1 MSDKASDPR
10 VFDPRVFDFYIEKA
24 VLQNKLVSQE
34 KVDQAKTFQSKK
46 PELSLLDILLK
57 AGLIKAQH
65 AQILKARFEEK
76 NRSEPPSPESA
87 GRSIPKETAV
97 TAPFDDPPAFYETKS
112 DKPSQPVH
120 NADLKEYLNRA
131 RKAGASDLH
140 ISAGAPILIR
150 KNGRLAPMEQRILPS
165 EETEHLLFGIL
176 DRANHKLLKERLFLE
191 TCVEVKG
198 QGRYRSCFVKQ
209 RCGWDG
215 SFRVIPAKVPT
226 FAELGLPENLHRFT
240 EYRQGLVLVA
250 GPSGAGKSSTVAS
263 MIELINRN
271 RSEHVI
277 TLEDPIEYVFTPAKA
292 HISQRQIGD
301 NTASFG
307 TALRSALREDPDV
320 ILIGE
325 LRDLETA
332 ALAITA
338 AETGHLV
345 LATLHTTGVEQT
357 IYRLL
362 DFFPPDQQ
370 KQVRSTIS
378 ESIRGIVCQRLIPRK
393 DGKGRVLALEIMF
406 NIAAVSSLIREDRVY
421 QMQNMMKINH
431 TKGMVLMS
439 ESIQKLLEKN
449 VIDEMEAHYAFIDE
463 YLFQKAG
470 PGR

>member
-1 MSDKASDPR
+1 MSENTSDPK
-10 VFDPRVFDFYIEKA
+10 VFDPRVFDLYVEKS
-24 VLQNKLVSQE
+24 VLQNKLVPPE
-34 KVDQAKTFQSKK
+34 KLEQAKAFQLKK
-46 PELSLLDILLK
+46 PEWSLLDILLK
-57 AGLIKAQH
+57 AGLIKVQH
-65 AQILKARFEEK
+65 AQVLKARFDGQ
-76 NRSEPPSPESA
+76 NRSAQAASKPVLQEAQKPGSPDE
-87 GRSIPKETAV
+87 
-97 TAPFDDPPAFYETKS
+97 PPAFYEAESERPAQSAYHSSLKDYL
-112 DKPSQPVH
+112 DK
-120 NADLKEYLNRA
+120 A
-131 RKAGASDLH
+131 RKEGASDLH
-140 ISAGAPILIR
+140 ISAEAPVLMR
-150 KNGRLAPMEQRILPS
+150 KNGRLVPLEQRILSP
-165 EETEHLLFGIL
+165 EETEHMLFGIL
-176 DRANHKLLKERLFLE
+176 GREMQKLLKDQLFLE
-191 TCVEVKG
+191 ACLDVKG
-198 QGRYRSCFVKQ
+198 QGRYRSSFVKQ

-215 SFRVIPAKVPT
+215 SFRVIPAKVRT
-226 FAELGLPENLHRFT
+226 FAELGLPDNLQRLT
-240 EYRQGLVLVA
+240 EYQQGLILVA

-263 MIELINRN
+263 MIELIS
-271 RSEHVI
+271 RSRSVHVV

-301 NTASFG
+301 HTTSFG
-307 TALRSALREDPDV
+307 AALKSALREDPDI

-345 LATLHTTGVEQT
+345 FATLHTTGVEQT

-370 KQVRSTIS
+370 KQVRSMIS
-378 ESIRGIVCQRLIPRK
+378 ESIRGIICQRLIPRK

-406 NIAAVSSLIREDRVY
+406 NIAAVSSLIHEDRVY

-449 VIDEMEAHYAFIDE
+449 VINEMEAHYAFIDE

-470 PGR
+470 PAR